1 MLIGWHSNRT
11 VIAGRCGHDSAQM
24 RASGLVGIHLDVVMF
39 APTLEEVADAT
50 EQERRMLDDVS
61 RCDRGCWTYMK
72 AQMNRPRSVA
82 FALADASIGLA
93 S

>member
-11 VIAGRCGHDSAQM
+11 VIAGRCGHDSVQM
-24 RASGLVGIHLDVVMF
+24 RASGLVAIHLEMVMF

-61 RCDRGCWTYMK
+61 RHDRGCWAYMK
-72 AQMNRPRSVA
+72 AQMNRLRSVA
-82 FALADASIGLA
+82 FALADVSIGLV

>member
-1 MLIGWHSNRT
+1 
-11 VIAGRCGHDSAQM
+11 
-24 RASGLVGIHLDVVMF
+24 MF

-61 RCDRGCWTYMK
+61 RHDRGCWAYMK
-72 AQMNRPRSVA
+72 AQMNRLRSVA
-82 FALADASIGLA
+82 FALADVSIGLV